1 MSKLWIMSFLSLL
14 ICGQSLAQEKV
25 SLEEKQ
31 MRLSLDLAES
41 LFVEG
46 KKREAFYLY
55 QDFIEMYP
63 DSSLSINALERMA
76 QIYSEKQRFSAASKI
91 YHRLYTRLGQSEK
104 GLKFRLRQAT
114 LLEQMGQATTAAMIY
129 EEIIKERPTS
139 VLAEEAAIRLS
150 LTKVFLGS

>member
-1 MSKLWIMSFLSLL
+1 MNKIRIMSILTFLFCNGL
-14 ICGQSLAQEKV
+14 IAQEIV

-41 LFVEG
+41 LFYEG
-46 KKREAFYLY
+46 KKKEAFFLY

-114 LLEQMGQATTAAMIY
+114 LLEQMGQASAAAIIY
-129 EEIIKERPTS
+129 EEIIEERPTS
-139 VLAEEAAIRLS
+139 ALAEEATIRLN
-150 LTKVFLGS
+150 LTKVFLES